1 MLDDFRPLTLTDVA
15 RQLGTDPFEVIRVLV
30 QSNQV
35 PETLQFKSDQVE
47 KLRQAFGKR

>member
-1 MLDDFRPLTLTDVA
+1 MLDDFRPSTLTEVA
-15 RQLGTDPFEVIRVLV
+15 RQLGTDPFEVVRILV

-35 PETLQFKSDQVE
+35 PETLQFKSDQIE